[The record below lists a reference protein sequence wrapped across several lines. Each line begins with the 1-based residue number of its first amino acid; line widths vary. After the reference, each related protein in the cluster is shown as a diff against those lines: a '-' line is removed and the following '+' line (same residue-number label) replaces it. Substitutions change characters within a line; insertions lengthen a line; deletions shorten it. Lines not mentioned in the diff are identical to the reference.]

1 MRIPETTPE
10 EGNVAKKKLV
20 SCTKGCDKEFK
31 SEAWRDKHEQK
42 MHAGAVAP
50 REHARRDG
58 GDGSTE
64 ENPDLPEEPLKP
76 SSGSRTAAAGD
87 MKDVVA
93 SLKLKREEM
102 IRQNPD
108 LRKLDLA
115 ISALESLG

>member
-1 MRIPETTPE
+1 
-10 EGNVAKKKLV
+10 
-20 SCTKGCDKEFK
+20 
-31 SEAWRDKHEQK
+31 
-42 MHAGAVAP
+42 
-50 REHARRDG
+50 
-58 GDGSTE
+58 
-64 ENPDLPEEPLKP
+64 
-76 SSGSRTAAAGD
+76 